1 MMPGNNATQFYL
13 VFNSN
18 TTVCTFLWQWYAI
31 TPFCIHTCDK
41 REGQLRSGAGESG
54 GLTIIDGLFNPKGEA
69 IFIGEVAVV
78 LIFSMADKSDER
90 REDVA
95 VFGGGDSNCDAS

>member
-1 MMPGNNATQFYL
+1 MMPENNATQFHS
-13 VFNSN
+13 VFDSN
-18 TTVCTFLWQWYAI
+18 TTVCNDMPLP
-31 TPFCIHTCDK
+31 PFCIHTCDK
-41 REGQLRSGAGESG
+41 RDGQLRSMAGESG

-69 IFIGEVAVV
+69 ILIGEVAVV

>member
-1 MMPGNNATQFYL
+1 MMPENNAAQFHS

-18 TTVCTFLWQWYAI
+18 TTVIVCGNDMPLS
-31 TPFCIHTCDK
+31 PFCIHTCDK
-41 REGQLRSGAGESG
+41 RDKRDGQLRSGAGESG
-54 GLTIIDGLFNPKGEA
+54 GLTIIDGLFNPKGEG

-95 VFGGGDSNCDAS
+95 VFGGGDSN

>member
-1 MMPGNNATQFYL
+1 MMPENNATQFHAVL
-13 VFNSN
+13 NSN
-18 TTVCTFLWQWYAI
+18 TTVFFVVMICYC
-31 TPFCIHTCDK
+31 PSYCIHTCDK
-41 REGQLRSGAGESG
+41 RDGQLRSGAGESG
-54 GLTIIDGLFNPKGEA
+54 GFTIIDGLFNQKEEA

-95 VFGGGDSNCDAS
+95 VFGGGDSNWDAS

>member
-1 MMPGNNATQFYL
+1 M
-13 VFNSN
+13 
-18 TTVCTFLWQWYAI
+18 
-31 TPFCIHTCDK
+31 
-41 REGQLRSGAGESG
+41 RSGAGESG

-69 IFIGEVAVV
+69 NFIGEVAVV

-95 VFGGGDSNCDAS
+95 VFGGGDGNCDAS

>member
-1 MMPGNNATQFYL
+1 MMPENKATQFHS
-13 VFNSN
+13 VFDSN
-18 TTVCTFLWQWYAI
+18 TTVIVCGNDMPLP
-31 TPFCIHTCDK
+31 PFCIHTCDK
-41 REGQLRSGAGESG
+41 RDGQLRSMAGESG
-54 GLTIIDGLFNPKGEA
+54 GLTIIDGLFNPKEVA

-90 REDVA
+90 RDDAA